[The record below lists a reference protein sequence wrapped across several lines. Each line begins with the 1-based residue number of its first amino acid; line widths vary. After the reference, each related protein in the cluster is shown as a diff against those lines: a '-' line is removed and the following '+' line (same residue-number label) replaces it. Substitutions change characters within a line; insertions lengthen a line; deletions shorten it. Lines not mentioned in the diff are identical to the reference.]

1 MRPAKLFPAIL
12 GSACTVLVGTY
23 VTAQV
28 PKEEVRK
35 AERLPQVKA
44 PAVRLEMMKA
54 AVPAANVVQGVV
66 ARPIPAQTKEAQI
79 QQLAQRL
86 RPLLRVEY
94 HFLRAVCELNQ
105 EQRRQVAR
113 AGERGLKEA
122 AARNLG
128 VINNGVQ
135 VFVAGQAV
143 PPEARVNDPRK
154 HIQEVLAKA
163 LKEVS
168 SKEADQYAREL
179 QRREEHTKLVAIRN
193 IVARLDKELLLTSDQ
208 RDAIAESLS
217 SGWNDSWGLSV
228 QALVNIDHYFP
239 AIPDSYIVP
248 SLNSVQKDAW
258 RNSQATRQV
267 IRFGVALG
275 ADDGIED
282 EELTEAREAEANEK
296 ATP

>member
-1 MRPAKLFPAIL
+1 MRPANVFPAIL
-12 GSACTVLVGTY
+12 GSACTVLLGTY

-28 PKEEVRK
+28 PKEEARK
-35 AERLPQVKA
+35 AEALPQVKA
-44 PAVRLEMMKA
+44 PAIRLDMMKA
-54 AVPAANVVQGVV
+54 AVPAARVVEGVV
-66 ARPIPAQTKEAQI
+66 AMPVPAQTKEAQI
-79 QQLAQRL
+79 QQLAEQL

-94 HFLRAVCELNQ
+94 HFLRTVCELNQ

-143 PPEARVNDPRK
+143 PPETRVNDPRK

-168 SKEADQYAREL
+168 SKEADGYAREL
-179 QRREEHTKLVAIRN
+179 KRKEEHAKLVAVRN
-193 IVARLDKELLLTSDQ
+193 VVARLDKELLLTSDQ

-217 SGWNDSWGLSV
+217 SHWDESWGLSV

-239 AIPDSYIVP
+239 AIPDSCIVP
-248 SLNSVQKDAW
+248 SLNPVQKDAW
-258 RNSQATRQV
+258 RGTQATRRV

-275 ADDGIED
+275 GDEGIED